1 MNKAELLEAL
11 VKKTDL
17 PARDVKAVVD
27 ALFHASEGVL
37 AKSMKKGE
45 KVVIA
50 GFGSFDRRARSART
64 ARNPQ
69 TGETIQVPASKAA
82 KVTAGSKLKA
92 SAKGK

>member
-27 ALFHASEGVL
+27 ALFHASEGVI
-37 AKSMKKGE
+37 ARSIKKGE

-50 GFGSFDRRARSART
+50 GFGSFERRARGART

-69 TGETIQVPASKAA
+69 TGDAIKVKARKVPAFKAGA
-82 KVTAGSKLKA
+82 SLKETVR
-92 SAKGK
+92 

>member
-37 AKSMKKGE
+37 AKSLKKGE

-50 GFGSFDRRARSART
+50 GFGSFERRARGART

-69 TGETIQVPASKAA
+69 TGATIKVKARKVPACR
-82 KVTAGSKLKA
+82 AGASLKETVR
-92 SAKGK
+92 

>member
-27 ALFHASEGVL
+27 ALFHASEGVI
-37 AKSMKKGE
+37 AKSIRKGE

-50 GFGSFDRRARSART
+50 GFGSFERRARSART

-69 TGETIQVPASKAA
+69 TGAAVKVKARKVPAFKAGASLKETIR
-82 KVTAGSKLKA
+82 
-92 SAKGK
+92 

>member
-37 AKSMKKGE
+37 ARSMKKGE

-50 GFGSFDRRARSART
+50 GFGSFERRARGART

-69 TGETIQVPASKAA
+69 TGAAVKVKARKVPAFKAGA
-82 KVTAGSKLKA
+82 SLKETVR
-92 SAKGK
+92 

>member
-17 PARDVKAVVD
+17 PTRDVKAVVD
-27 ALFHASEGVL
+27 ALFHASEGVI
-37 AKSMKKGE
+37 AKTIRKGD

-50 GFGSFDRRARSART
+50 GFGSFERRARGART

-69 TGETIQVPASKAA
+69 TGDKIKVKARKVPAFKAGA
-82 KVTAGSKLKA
+82 SLKD
-92 SAKGK
+92 SVR

>member
-50 GFGSFDRRARSART
+50 GFGSFERRARSART

-69 TGETIQVPASKAA
+69 TGATVKVKARKVPAFKAGA
-82 KVTAGSKLKA
+82 SLKE
-92 SAKGK
+92 SVR

>member
-17 PARDVKAVVD
+17 PTRDVKAVVD
-27 ALFHASEGVL
+27 ALFHASEGVI
-37 AKSMKKGE
+37 AKTIRKGD

-50 GFGSFDRRARSART
+50 GFGSFERRARGART

-69 TGETIQVPASKAA
+69 TGDAIKVKARKVPAFKAGA
-82 KVTAGSKLKA
+82 SLKDTVR
-92 SAKGK
+92 

>member
-17 PARDVKAVVD
+17 PTRDVKAVVD
-27 ALFHASEGVL
+27 AHFHASEGII
-37 AKSMKKGE
+37 ARTIRKGD

-50 GFGSFDRRARSART
+50 GFGSFERRARGART

-69 TGETIQVPASKAA
+69 TGDTIKVKARKVPAFKAG
-82 KVTAGSKLKA
+82 VSLKDTVR
-92 SAKGK
+92 

>member
-50 GFGSFDRRARSART
+50 GFGSFERRARSART

-69 TGETIQVPASKAA
+69 TGATVKVKARKVPAFKAGASLKETIR
-82 KVTAGSKLKA
+82 
-92 SAKGK
+92 

>member
-37 AKSMKKGE
+37 AKSLKKGE

-50 GFGSFDRRARSART
+50 GFGSFERRARRART

-69 TGETIQVPASKAA
+69 TGAAVKVKARKVPAFKAGA
-82 KVTAGSKLKA
+82 SLKETVR
-92 SAKGK
+92 

>member
-27 ALFHASEGVL
+27 ALFHASEGVI
-37 AKSMKKGE
+37 ARSIKKGE

-50 GFGSFDRRARSART
+50 GFGSFERRARGART

-69 TGETIQVPASKAA
+69 TGDAIKVKARKVPAFKAG
-82 KVTAGSKLKA
+82 TSLKETVR
-92 SAKGK
+92 

>member
-27 ALFHASEGVL
+27 ALFHSSEGVI
-37 AKSMKKGE
+37 ARSMKKGE

-50 GFGSFDRRARSART
+50 GFGSFERRARSART

-69 TGETIQVPASKAA
+69 TGAPVKVKARKVPAFKAGASLKETIR
-82 KVTAGSKLKA
+82 
-92 SAKGK
+92 

>member
-27 ALFHASEGVL
+27 ALFHASEGVI
-37 AKSMKKGE
+37 AKTIRKGD

-50 GFGSFDRRARSART
+50 GFGSFERRARGART

-69 TGETIQVPASKAA
+69 TGDAIKVKARKVPAFKAGA
-82 KVTAGSKLKA
+82 SLKE
-92 SAKGK
+92 SVR

>member
-1 MNKAELLEAL
+1 MNKSELLEAL

-50 GFGSFDRRARSART
+50 GFGSFERRARAART

-69 TGETIQVPASKAA
+69 TGAAVKVKARKVPAFKAGA
-82 KVTAGSKLKA
+82 SLKETVR
-92 SAKGK
+92 

>member
-27 ALFHASEGVL
+27 ALFNASEGVI

-50 GFGSFDRRARSART
+50 GFGSFERRARGART

-69 TGETIQVPASKAA
+69 TGATVKVKARKVPAFKAGA
-82 KVTAGSKLKA
+82 SLKETVR
-92 SAKGK
+92 

>member
-17 PARDVKAVVD
+17 PTRDVKAVVD
-27 ALFHASEGVL
+27 ALFHASEGVI
-37 AKSMKKGE
+37 AKTIRKGD

-50 GFGSFDRRARSART
+50 GFGSFERRARGART

-69 TGETIQVPASKAA
+69 TGDAIKVKARKVPAFKAGA
-82 KVTAGSKLKA
+82 SLKQ
-92 SAKGK
+92 SVR

>member
-17 PARDVKAVVD
+17 SNRDVKAVVD
-27 ALFHASEGVL
+27 ALFDASEGVI
-37 AKSMKKGE
+37 AKTIRKGD

-50 GFGSFDRRARSART
+50 GFGSFERRARSART

-69 TGETIQVPASKAA
+69 TGASIKVKARKVPAFKAGA
-82 KVTAGSKLKA
+82 SLKETVR
-92 SAKGK
+92 

>member
-27 ALFHASEGVL
+27 ALFHPGEGVI
-37 AKSMKKGE
+37 ARSMKKGD

-50 GFGSFDRRARSART
+50 GFGSFERRARGART

-69 TGETIQVPASKAA
+69 TGESIKVKARKVPAFKAGA
-82 KVTAGSKLKA
+82 SLK
-92 SAKGK
+92 STVK